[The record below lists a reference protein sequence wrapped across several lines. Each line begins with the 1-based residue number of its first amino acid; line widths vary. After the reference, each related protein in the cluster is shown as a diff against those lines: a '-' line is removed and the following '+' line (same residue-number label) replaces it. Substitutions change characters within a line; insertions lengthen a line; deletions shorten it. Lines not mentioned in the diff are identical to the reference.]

1 MSGHSKWAT
10 IKHQKAA
17 TDARRG
23 KLFAKLIRAIEV
35 AARTGGSNVDG
46 NPTLADA
53 IQKAKDASVPNDT
66 IDRAVKR
73 GAGELKGPP
82 PDTVTYEGY
91 APGGVAV
98 LVETLTD
105 NRNRTTADVRRA
117 FSKASGSMADAGS
130 VAYLFSR
137 KGQLVIPGGA
147 ADEDRVM
154 ELALE
159 AGAEDI
165 QPGDDG
171 FTVTTS
177 PGDLRAVRPRRR
189 HLRVGR
195 GHHGA
200 EPVRAARPRH
210 RHQGPAPGR
219 RARGVGRR
227 PGRVRQFRHPGCGD
241 RRGDQLDPAATR
253 RRQMRRRP
261 RMNITRAM
269 MASTIRMISSVRTG
283 PPRSSLAT

>member
-177 PGDLRAVRPRRR
+177 PGDLRAVRAAFDRAGVPYESAEVTMVPSLSVPLDRDTAIKV
-189 HLRVGR
+189 LRLVDALEELDDVQDVYANFDIPDAVI
-195 GHHGA
+195 A
-200 EPVRAARPRH
+200 EV
-210 RHQGPAPGR
+210 
-219 RARGVGRR
+219 
-227 PGRVRQFRHPGCGD
+227 
-241 RRGDQLDPAATR
+241 T
-253 RRQMRRRP
+253 
-261 RMNITRAM
+261 
-269 MASTIRMISSVRTG
+269 S
-283 PPRSSLAT
+283 

>member
-82 PDTVTYEGY
+82 PDFVTYEGY

-98 LVETLTD
+98 LVEALTD
-105 NRNRTTADVRRA
+105 NRNRTASDVRRA

-137 KGQLVIPGGA
+137 KGQLVITGDA

-154 ELALE
+154 EVALE

-171 FTVTTS
+171 FTVTTVA
-177 PGDLRAVRPRRR
+177 GDLRAVRAAFDRAGVAYSSAEVTMVPSLSVPLERDTAIKV
-189 HLRVGR
+189 LRLVDALEELDDVQDVYANFDIPDAVL
-195 GHHGA
+195 A
-200 EPVRAARPRH
+200 EM
-210 RHQGPAPGR
+210 
-219 RARGVGRR
+219 
-227 PGRVRQFRHPGCGD
+227 
-241 RRGDQLDPAATR
+241 T
-253 RRQMRRRP
+253 
-261 RMNITRAM
+261 
-269 MASTIRMISSVRTG
+269 S
-283 PPRSSLAT
+283 

>member
-10 IKHQKAA
+10 IKHKKGA

-53 IQKAKDASVPNDT
+53 IQKAKDNSVPNDT

-82 PDTVTYEGY
+82 PDLVTYEGY

-98 LVETLTD
+98 LVEALTD
-105 NRNRTTADVRRA
+105 NRNRTAADVRRA
-117 FSKASGSMADAGS
+117 FSKTGGSMADAGS

-137 KGQLVIPGGA
+137 KGQLVVPGGA

-154 ELALE
+154 EAALD
-159 AGAEDI
+159 AGAEDV
-165 QPGDDG
+165 QLGDDG
-171 FTVTTS
+171 FTVTTAA
-177 PGDLRAVRPRRR
+177 GDLRAVRAAFDQAGLGYDSAGVTMVPSMSVPLERDNAVKV
-189 HLRVGR
+189 LRLLDALEELDDVQDVYANFDIPDAVM
-195 GHHGA
+195 A
-200 EPVRAARPRH
+200 EV
-210 RHQGPAPGR
+210 
-219 RARGVGRR
+219 
-227 PGRVRQFRHPGCGD
+227 
-241 RRGDQLDPAATR
+241 
-253 RRQMRRRP
+253 
-261 RMNITRAM
+261 
-269 MASTIRMISSVRTG
+269 S
-283 PPRSSLAT
+283 